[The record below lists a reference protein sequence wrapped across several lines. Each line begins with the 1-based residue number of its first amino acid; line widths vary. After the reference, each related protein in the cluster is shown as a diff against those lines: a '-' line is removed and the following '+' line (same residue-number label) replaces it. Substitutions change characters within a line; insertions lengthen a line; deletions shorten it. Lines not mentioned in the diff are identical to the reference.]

1 MRYIKNLCY
10 DTRHLLKRI
19 YKNSR
24 KHEVRQKAKC
34 LLLSFQGYSI
44 IELSEIFEVH
54 FNTIYAWFNAWET
67 EKLLSLYHA
76 KGQGR
81 KPKINADSQELVA
94 KMIAENP
101 KQIDKIIVALS
112 DEKSIKVSRNTV
124 KRLLKKN
131 FF

>member
-10 DTRHLLKRI
+10 DTRSLLKRI
-19 YKNSR
+19 YKHSR

-44 IELSEIFEVH
+44 TELSEIFEVH
-54 FNTIYAWFNAWET
+54 FNTIYAWET

-81 KPKINADSQELVA
+81 KPKINADSLELVA

-101 KQIDKIIVALS
+101 KQIDKIIVALA